1 MTIATIV
8 NTAERVRCGEREP
21 DGNSRSRM
29 SRFQHPFPK
38 RSCRASRRIRTM
50 GSGNSS
56 RTGRPSP
63 TRHPRMGNMGVP
75 GRSRSCAER
84 AGMTCIDCGG
94 CASRSGTG
102 LRPRLLSD
110 GGARSGLEI
119 LKPRK
124 GTDRSVTIAL
134 VAWSTSQRQTMPPGL
149 VYGFFGGFGLG

>member
-1 MTIATIV
+1 MTIATIA

-29 SRFQHPFPK
+29 SRFPHLFPK
-38 RSCRASRRIRTM
+38 RSYRASRRIRTT
-50 GSGNSS
+50 GSGSSS

-63 TRHPRMGNMGVP
+63 TRHPRMASTDVRGLL
-75 GRSRSCAER
+75 RSCVER

-94 CASRSGTG
+94 CASRSATG

-119 LKPRK
+119 PKPRK
-124 GTDRSVTIAL
+124 GIDRSVTSAL
-134 VAWSTSQRQTMPPGL
+134 AVWSTSQRQTKAVWVRPWI
-149 VYGFFGGFGLG
+149 VCSVGLG